1 MKTNIPNPAVKIT
14 QEERDLMKHIESY
27 ENYDFDGMKV
37 LGRCGNLRKAKRI
50 FKSLMEKGIVEY
62 DGFDP
67 ENICTKNKIRRGIN
81 WYLAVF
87 NWNKENKQ

>member
-1 MKTNIPNPAVKIT
+1 MT
-14 QEERDLMKHIESY
+14 QDEHDLLKHIERFTPY
-27 ENYDFDGMKV
+27 EYDGMKV
-37 LGRCGNLRKAKRI
+37 LGRYGNLRKAKRI

-67 ENICTKNKIRRGIN
+67 DNICTKNQIRRGIN

-87 NWNKENKQ
+87 NWNKEHQQ